1 MATTN
6 TLPQMT
12 DEQRAQAL
20 AKAGAARRQRA
31 EMKVLLKTGSLTIAE
46 VFAQADEDD
55 IVAGTKVFPLLASMP
70 RMGKIKAKRLM
81 EELGISESRK
91 IRGLGR
97 RQREDLL
104 ATFS

>member
-1 MATTN
+1 MADIN
-6 TLPQMT
+6 NLPPMT
-12 DEQRAQAL
+12 ADQRAAAL
-20 AKAGAARRQRA
+20 AKAGDARRTRA
-31 EMKVLLKTGSLTIAE
+31 EIKALLKTGSLTLAE
-46 VFAQADEDD
+46 VFERADQDD

-81 EELGISESRK
+81 EELGIAENRK

-104 ATFS
+104 ATFD

>member
-97 RQREDLL
+97 RQREDLI

>member
-81 EELGISESRK
+81 EELEISESRK

>member
-1 MATTN
+1 MAASN
-6 TLPQMT
+6 TLPPMS
-12 DEQRAQAL
+12 DDQRADAL

-31 EMKVLLKTGSLTIAE
+31 EIKALLKTGSLTLDE
-46 VFAQADEDD
+46 VFERAETDD
-55 IVAGTKVFPLLASMP
+55 IVAGTKVYPLLASMP

-81 EELGISESRK
+81 EELGIAENRK

-104 ATFS
+104 AAFS